1 MPDRQTCIDCGGLSP
16 ETETN
21 YTLISSQFGWRLTRT
36 RLPNGTFVVE
46 WRCPVCW
53 KGYKQ
58 RKLAAEEA
66 RRAGRTPSP
75 VPAPSTRPLPS
86 FPSTIPPSSGP
97 PPSSRRRP
105 DLERLERP
113 PTPGPIPPRLP
124 RTRT

>member
-36 RLPNGTFVVE
+36 RLPNGSFVVE

-53 KGYKQ
+53 KSYKQ
-58 RKLAAEEA
+58 RKIAAEEA
-66 RRAGRTPSP
+66 RRSGQTIPSP

-86 FPSTIPPSSGP
+86 FPSGPPSSP
-97 PPSSRRRP
+97 PPSSRRSDLPRP
-105 DLERLERP
+105 AN
-113 PTPGPIPPRLP
+113 PGPIPPRLP
-124 RTRT
+124 RSRG